1 MIIFDDASLS
11 LGGKPVVAGLS
22 ANLSCDQRVGLVGRN
37 GSGKST
43 LLKVI
48 NGSIKLDSGTLT
60 IEKSKKVAYMP
71 QDINLDSDKTVLA
84 EAMTAFEDKL
94 KLKVELD
101 KILDELETN
110 HDMDDIDEKLE
121 RVGYLSEK
129 LSDTN
134 FDELEKESRDLLNG
148 LGFSDLQIEQ
158 QASTL
163 SQGWKMRLVLAQ
175 LLLLKADFYLFDE
188 PTNHLDIM
196 ATDWLVNFIKHSNFG
211 FLLVC
216 HDRYFLDH
224 LCENILDMDQ
234 HPNRLYRG
242 NYTKF
247 LSVKEGEVEALMA
260 AATNQEKMLKAK
272 IETINR
278 FKAKASKAKMAQ
290 SMMKEVD
297 KIVRIKVPATQKRIN
312 ISFPAVE
319 KPGRVVL
326 TVDNF
331 SKSFGEKNIFKN
343 VSFQIFRNE
352 KVAIVASNG
361 KGKTTLLS
369 CISGLLTPD
378 TGTVEEGLRVE
389 TSVFEQ
395 DQDKVLNPK
404 SSILEE
410 VDGACTTFEQGGRVR
425 ALLGAF
431 LFPGKDVHKKIG
443 VLSGGEKN
451 RVAMVKTLIQNKN
464 LLLLDEPTNHLDLD
478 SKEILLGALKKFDGT
493 ILFVSHDRTF
503 LDNLATRVL
512 ELTPNGI
519 SSYDGNY
526 ESYLYQKHNRQGHDQ
541 IAPAPQIVE
550 SKIPKKSSEN
560 KNNQSKEKKRKVG
573 QLEIEIEKLEKKLL
587 KFSTDLGTHEYGT
600 EEHALALK
608 NLKETESKLKMTNDS
623 WEKLMDS
630 ASK

>member
-1 MIIFDDASLS
+1 
-11 LGGKPVVAGLS
+11 
-22 ANLSCDQRVGLVGRN
+22 
-37 GSGKST
+37 
-43 LLKVI
+43 
-48 NGSIKLDSGTLT
+48 
-60 IEKSKKVAYMP
+60 
-71 QDINLDSDKTVLA
+71 
-84 EAMTAFEDKL
+84 
-94 KLKVELD
+94 
-101 KILDELETN
+101 
-110 HDMDDIDEKLE
+110 
-121 RVGYLSEK
+121 
-129 LSDTN
+129 
-134 FDELEKESRDLLNG
+134 
-148 LGFSDLQIEQ
+148 
-158 QASTL
+158 
-163 SQGWKMRLVLAQ
+163 
-175 LLLLKADFYLFDE
+175 
-188 PTNHLDIM
+188 
-196 ATDWLVNFIKHSNFG
+196 
-211 FLLVC
+211 
-216 HDRYFLDH
+216 
-224 LCENILDMDQ
+224 
-234 HPNRLYRG
+234 
-242 NYTKF
+242 
-247 LSVKEGEVEALMA
+247 
-260 AATNQEKMLKAK
+260 MLKAK
-272 IETINR
+272 IDTINR

-297 KIVRIKVPATQKRIN
+297 KIVRIKVPQTQKRIN

-326 TVDNF
+326 NVDNF

-378 TGTVEEGLRVE
+378 TGAVEEGLRVE

-512 ELTPNGI
+512 ELTPDGI
-519 SSYDGNY
+519 NSYDGNY
-526 ESYLYQKHNRQGHDQ
+526 ESYLYQKHNRQGHEKQ
-541 IAPAPQIVE
+541 SPAPQVIE
-550 SKIPKKSSEN
+550 SKTPEKSVE
-560 KNNQSKEKKRKVG
+560 KQNNQSKEKKRKIG
-573 QLEIEIEKLEKKLL
+573 KLEIEIEKLEKKLS
-587 KFSTDLGTHEYGT
+587 KFSTELETYEYGT
-600 EEHALALK
+600 KEHALALK
-608 NLKETESKLKMTNDS
+608 NIQETELKLKITNDS
-623 WEKLMDS
+623 WENLMDS
-630 ASK
+630 P